1 MGDCSLVPFAP
12 GHEARTTATLWGC
25 CMLFDFRASGNCV
38 NTRPLI
44 CVSHVVTW
52 SSWMRC
58 LPQLVSSVCIVYDT
72 VTSDAVLV

>member
-1 MGDCSLVPFAP
+1 MNRNRKSRTVCSVFN
-12 GHEARTTATLWGC
+12 
-25 CMLFDFRASGNCV
+25 FRASGNCV

-44 CVSHVVTW
+44 CFHNKDTW
-52 SSWMRC
+52 HTRGPRGRAVHSGILC